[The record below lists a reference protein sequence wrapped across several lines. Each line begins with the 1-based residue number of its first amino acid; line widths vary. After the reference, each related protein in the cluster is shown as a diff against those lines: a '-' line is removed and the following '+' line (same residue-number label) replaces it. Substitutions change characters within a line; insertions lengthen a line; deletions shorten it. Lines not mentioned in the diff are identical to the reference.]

1 MNEEE
6 LKAKEAELTTKEE
19 DLKKREEDMQKRED
33 ALKEKEDDLKKREED
48 VNGLVGKVTKEYEAK
63 LAKQKDEYEKRLEE
77 REKVIKQL
85 LNGEGAVDNTP
96 SEIEELNARRRAQ
109 RRGWP
114 LRIIKHIT
122 KVKKGR
128 KKICQQIKVVAIF
141 PLTQTTF

>member
-63 LAKQKDEYEKRLEE
+63 LTKQKDHLFMKM
-77 REKVIKQL
+77 
-85 LNGEGAVDNTP
+85 P
-96 SEIEELNARRRAQ
+96 
-109 RRGWP
+109 
-114 LRIIKHIT
+114 
-122 KVKKGR
+122 
-128 KKICQQIKVVAIF
+128 ICIQMCRWA
-141 PLTQTTF
+141 

>member
-19 DLKKREEDMQKRED
+19 ELKKHED
-33 ALKEKEDDLKKREED
+33 ALKAKEDDLKKREED

-109 RRGWP
+109 RRG
-114 LRIIKHIT
+114 
-122 KVKKGR
+122 
-128 KKICQQIKVVAIF
+128 
-141 PLTQTTF
+141 